1 MYIDIPAPG
10 FPIGSYCYKCL
21 VRRCALSHRIP
32 LPMEQ
37 DLLDSIERDL
47 GLDPGPGKKFYF
59 LGDRAIPG
67 SEKVFPQN
75 EREPRRT

>member
-1 MYIDIPAPG
+1 
-10 FPIGSYCYKCL
+10 
-21 VRRCALSHRIP
+21 
-32 LPMEQ
+32 MEQ

-67 SEKVFPQN
+67 SEKVFPQKLSTK
-75 EREPRRT
+75 RA